1 MLRSHLIEFLRE
13 IESHEQCRAS
23 LIFSVGACQANL
35 LKEVRSGMDGGD
47 DNTRGHAGVL
57 VSIPLAVARNVP
69 T

>member
-35 LKEVRSGMDGGD
+35 LKEVLKFFNSGCFSE
-47 DNTRGHAGVL
+47 NRT
-57 VSIPLAVARNVP
+57 LACG
-69 T
+69 